1 MVVTRH
7 NERAPCIGQ
16 HQYFQINYDRIT
28 EDKSFVIWGSIGSIV
43 GSSPS
48 EPRLNI
54 NTVFPGMGIPILNIR
69 RSRGMCLSVCSF
81 DRPSHFC
88 GFRTFP
94 TVSRRRDYLQ
104 LIKKWSSRHLNSPVP
119 LLFVSHFIQAN
130 IKENTKAPHHCPF
143 ARGIHWWAGV
153 SLHKGPVMRKT
164 FPYNNVMMTYP
175 CPNPGAGL
183 AISFGKWGP
192 WYLTVYVTM
201 VVADCVRI
209 PTIITKICSQYWMP
223 FSCSKCIIFFIQ
235 NWSKTYNFK
244 LAVGF
249 TTAFFPKFATDSSFA
264 CYGQGSL
271 WDWSNNGFT
280 DKGASCQIRKIADCA
295 CTGNAGNVF
304 PATDFKGNC

>member
-1 MVVTRH
+1 MTPSYFIMGVLMVVTRH

-16 HQYFQINYDRIT
+16 HQYFQINYGRIT

-43 GSSPS
+43 GSSQS

-54 NTVFPGMGIPILNIR
+54 NTVFPGMGLPMLNIR
-69 RSRGMCLSVCSF
+69 RSRRTCLSVCSF
-81 DRPSHFC
+81 DRPSHFCGFRTFPTVHFC

-119 LLFVSHFIQAN
+119 LLFVSHFIQAD

-143 ARGIHWWAGV
+143 ARGIHRSAGV

-201 VVADCVRI
+201 VVADGVRI

-223 FSCSKCIIFFIQ
+223 FSCSKCIIFL
-235 NWSKTYNFK
+235 FK
-244 LAVGF
+244 IGPKLTISNLRLVLPL
-249 TTAFFPKFATDSSFA
+249 TFFLNLLLIHHLHVMDREVCGIGVTTDSQTM
-264 CYGQGSL
+264 GL
-271 WDWSNNGFT
+271 LPDT
-280 DKGASCQIRKIADCA
+280 
-295 CTGNAGNVF
+295 
-304 PATDFKGNC
+304 